1 MDAEGFVQEMFK
13 AEPEIR
19 YVAIVNDQYEI
30 LASTQREG
38 VPSLTPEETSRNFV
52 SIVPQIIVDA
62 VEKLAP
68 YLGPVGGI
76 TAHYEKAL
84 VIFYRVENLIVILSF
99 EPEVE
104 TPFYDRLTLEFKKYS
119 ARYLS

>member
-1 MDAEGFVQEMFK
+1 MDTDGFIQEMFK
-13 AEPEIR
+13 ADARIR
-19 YVAIVNDQYEI
+19 YIAIVNTQYEI
-30 LASTQREG
+30 LASKQREG
-38 VPSLTPEETSRNFV
+38 VPSFTPEETSRNFV

-68 YLGPVGGI
+68 FLGPVGGI

-84 VIFYRVENLIVILSF
+84 VIFYRSENLIVVLSF
-99 EPEVE
+99 EAQVE
-104 TPFYDRLTLEFKKYS
+104 TPFYDRLTQSFKNYS

>member
-104 TPFYDRLTLEFKKYS
+104 TPFYDRLTMEFKKYS
-119 ARYLS
+119 AHYLS